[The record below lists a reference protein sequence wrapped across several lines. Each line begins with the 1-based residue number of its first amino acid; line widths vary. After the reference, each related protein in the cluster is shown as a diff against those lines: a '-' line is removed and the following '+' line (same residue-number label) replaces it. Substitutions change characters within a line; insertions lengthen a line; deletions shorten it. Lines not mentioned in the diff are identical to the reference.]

1 LANGVGRA
9 VVDAVDTAAV
19 LPSPIAQTIDLLG
32 DRLTVSI
39 LREAFVDHVRR
50 FSQWIDL
57 TGAPPAVLTT
67 RLGALV
73 EAGLMVREPRSAGVD
88 RHDYLLTELGMATW
102 EFLVSI
108 WSWQR
113 EWSPE
118 GALQPELVH
127 VDCGHRGPPE
137 LMCRHCSR
145 TVKRRDTYLEMDPSS
160 LVLAGRSSRRR
171 STRNT
176 PELPRADLQFTEV
189 MEAIGDRWS
198 ALVTGLA
205 LSGVSRFGEFQSIL
219 KISPT
224 TLTERLMRLT
234 SVQMLTRG
242 VGEREYALTPRGRA
256 LFPIF
261 AFQIAWTQLAH
272 PEADGLGLVL
282 HHRNCDAPSLV
293 PALRCRGCERV
304 LTRTSVHFEA
314 SPFA

>member
-1 LANGVGRA
+1 MKA
-9 VVDAVDTAAV
+9 VIDAIGTTTVSS
-19 LPSPIAQTIDLLG
+19 SPIAQTIDLLG

-39 LREAFVDHVRR
+39 LREAFVDHTRR

-67 RLGALV
+67 RLSALID
-73 EAGLMVREPRSAGVD
+73 AGLMVREPRSAAID
-88 RHDYLLTELGMATW
+88 RYDYLLTELGLSTW

-118 GALQPELVH
+118 GSLQPELVH

-145 TVKRRDTYLEMDPSS
+145 TAKRRDAYLEMDPGS
-160 LVLAGRSSRRR
+160 LVLAGSGGRRR

-219 KISPT
+219 KISPS
-224 TLTERLMRLT
+224 TLAERLMRLT
-234 SVQMLTRG
+234 SVAVLARRE
-242 VGEREYALTPRGRA
+242 GEREYALTARGRA

-272 PEADGLGLVL
+272 PDTDGLGLVL
-282 HHRNCDAPSLV
+282 RHHNCDGPSLL
-293 PALRCRGCERV
+293 PALRCRGCERAM
-304 LTRTSVHFEA
+304 TRTSVYFEA
-314 SPFA
+314 SG

>member
-1 LANGVGRA
+1 VVKA
-9 VVDAVDTAAV
+9 VVDAVAV
-19 LPSPIAQTIDLLG
+19 RAVSQSPIAQTIDLLG

-50 FSQWIDL
+50 FSRWIDL

-67 RLGALV
+67 RLAALV
-73 EAGLMVREPRSAGVD
+73 EAGLMMREPRSAGVD
-88 RHDYLLTELGMATW
+88 RYDYLLTELGLATW

-118 GALQPELVH
+118 GSLQPELVH
-127 VDCGHRGPPE
+127 LDCGHRGPPE
-137 LMCRHCSR
+137 LMCRHCLR

-160 LVLAGRSSRRR
+160 LVLAARSSRRR

-176 PELPRADLQFTEV
+176 SELPRADLQFTEV

-224 TLTERLMRLT
+224 TLAERLMRLT

-242 VGEREYALTPRGRA
+242 DCGREYALTPRGEA

-261 AFQIAWTQLAH
+261 AFQIAWTKLAH
-272 PEADGLGLVL
+272 PDADELGLVL
-282 HHRNCDAPSLV
+282 HHRNCDVPSLV
-293 PALRCRGCERV
+293 PALRCRGCDREV
-304 LTRTSVHFEA
+304 TRTSVLFETLL
-314 SPFA
+314 SI